1 MKNNNEIE
9 LTEDE
14 EIAIV
19 EKRIDHVHNFRDEAE
34 IDRYLDRYDY

>member
-19 EKRIDHVHNFRDEAE
+19 EKRIDHVHRVRAALNK
-34 IDRYLDRYDY
+34 

>member
-1 MKNNNEIE
+1 MTLKMLKSNLLKMKNNNEIE

-19 EKRIDHVHNFRDEAE
+19 EKRIDHVHNL
-34 IDRYLDRYDY
+34 IP